1 MDYKLTVP
9 YSENDI
15 RAMGKEI
22 ENAENAFEGIK
33 AQIENELKDKLPG
46 VDYATFLK
54 MFDDLEKEIQNAET
68 QVNKIKEINQGEIDR
83 KGFPVTI
90 TVNTED
96 ALKTIQDAYDK
107 ALETSRDN
115 RFRNTNATGT
125 A

>member
-1 MDYKLTVP
+1 MNYKLTVP

-22 ENAENAFEGIK
+22 ENAENAFKSIK
-33 AQIENELKDKLPG
+33 TQIENELKDKLPG
-46 VDYATFLK
+46 VDYAAFLD
-54 MFDDLEKEIQNAET
+54 MFEDLKVEIQKAEA
-68 QVNKIKEINQGEIDR
+68 QVNKIREINQNEIDR

-96 ALKTIQDAYDK
+96 ALKTIKGAYDK